1 MNYKALVVEI
11 EYRSY
16 EGNFI
21 QKTAPR
27 DLSPPYMLR
36 SITARLYEKIELKV
50 KKPITLATLLKI
62 ICNS

>member
-1 MNYKALVVEI
+1 MNCKALVVEI

-27 DLSPPYMLR
+27 DLSPPYIRR
-36 SITARLYEKIELKV
+36 SITARLCEKKELKV
-50 KKPITLATLLKI
+50 KKPIKLATLLKI
-62 ICNS
+62 ICSS